1 MEFKLNEYHRNI
13 SKDELINDLKAVS
26 NTLCKSYISRS
37 EYESNGKYSA
47 TPYLRCFGSWI
58 NALSA
63 AGLQTRRKKTDYLRI
78 SDESLIAD
86 IKRVAILLNKES
98 VSTKDYSEY
107 GTYKVQTILSRF
119 DSWSKALSLSGLM
132 PTVYKEIADI
142 ELFEE
147 IERLWIIKGAQP
159 TTTDIKNGLSKYSLN
174 TFSRR
179 FGGWRNALMAFL
191 DYINEDYVFAEK
203 EKANKQSLV
212 PQKTGSL
219 SSKHRTP
226 RDPNLKIRFQVLNR
240 DSFKC
245 CMCGRS
251 PANTPGLELHI
262 DHIIPWAKGGET
274 TIENLQT
281 LCSDCNLGKS
291 DMEF

>member
-1 MEFKLNEYHRNI
+1 
-13 SKDELINDLKAVS
+13 
-26 NTLCKSYISRS
+26 
-37 EYESNGKYSA
+37 
-47 TPYLRCFGSWI
+47 
-58 NALSA
+58 
-63 AGLQTRRKKTDYLRI
+63 
-78 SDESLIAD
+78 
-86 IKRVAILLNKES
+86 
-98 VSTKDYSEY
+98 
-107 GTYKVQTILSRF
+107 
-119 DSWSKALSLSGLM
+119 
-132 PTVYKEIADI
+132 
-142 ELFEE
+142 
-147 IERLWIIKGAQP
+147 
-159 TTTDIKNGLSKYSLN
+159 
-174 TFSRR
+174 
-179 FGGWRNALMAFL
+179 MAFL